1 MTAHRS
7 VVGRGPMV
15 LALTALA
22 VIALTTL
29 RPSPAQVQQVA
40 ETSWRCLVCGDAGV
54 TDVLLNLLLFF
65 PLGAA
70 LSGLQWPTAR
80 AVGSMLAL
88 TLAIEA
94 TQATLLAG
102 RDPSLSDVLANT
114 AGGLGGY
121 LAAARLGL
129 LLSPTRPTS
138 RLAAGSW
145 LAIAITIW
153 LATGAALRPEASEA
167 TPWVGQW
174 LREWP
179 GHDRFPGQLLTATV
193 NGRDVPNDPL
203 PEPPRFDG
211 EVTLTLRLIRHGN
224 AAPSRPASL
233 LRVVDGRGRLQLA
246 VTQRAEDVQTTIHAH
261 ASAWRVRTPTW
272 RFADAMA
279 IPADVPWRMEWRW
292 HPDRVELQSGPDDGS
307 PMRQRSIRL
316 SVGLGWVFVHPFA
329 AAIDASRINGW
340 TVLWL
345 ALWGVPLGWWLGWLR
360 QREAALWAAVVIGS
374 YCAASVAGRLPIRG
388 WEVLVLLAWVMAGAT
403 GGKWRAARIEKR
415 GSAKG
420 VPR

>member
-1 MTAHRS
+1 MTAPRS
-7 VVGRGPMV
+7 VSGRGPMV

-40 ETSWRCLVCGDAGV
+40 ETSWNCLVCGDAGV

-65 PLGAA
+65 PLGAS
-70 LSGLQWPTAR
+70 LSGLQWPAAR
-80 AVGSMLAL
+80 AVGSLLAL

-114 AGGLGGY
+114 AGGLAGF

-129 LLSPTRPTS
+129 LLSPTRPIA
-138 RLAAGSW
+138 RKAAASW
-145 LAIAITIW
+145 LAIAVTIW
-153 LATGAALRPEASEA
+153 LASGAALRPEASEA

-179 GHDRFPGQLLTATV
+179 GHDRFPGELLTATV
-193 NGRDVPNDPL
+193 NRRDVPDDPL

-246 VTQRAEDVQTTIHAH
+246 VTQRAEDVQATIHAH
-261 ASAWRVRTPTW
+261 GTAWRVRTPTW

-292 HPDRVELQSGPDDGS
+292 YPDRVELRSGPDDGS
-307 PMRQRSIRL
+307 LPHQRAIL
-316 SVGLGWVFVHPFA
+316 ISVGLGWVFVHPFA

-360 QREAALWAAVVIGS
+360 QREAALWAAAALGS
-374 YCAASVAGRLPIRG
+374 YCGASVAGHLPIRG
-388 WEVLVLLAWVMAGAT
+388 WEVTVLLTWMIAGAT
-403 GGKWRAARIEKR
+403 AAMWRTVKSEDR
-415 GSAKG
+415 GRAES